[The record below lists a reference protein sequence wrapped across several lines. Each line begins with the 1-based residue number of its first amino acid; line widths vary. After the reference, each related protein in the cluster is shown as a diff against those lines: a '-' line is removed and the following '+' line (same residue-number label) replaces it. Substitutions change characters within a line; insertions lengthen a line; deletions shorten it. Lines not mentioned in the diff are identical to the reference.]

1 MMIST
6 YICTIFYFMNG
17 LRPLLL
23 CCNLI
28 INKTMKCITL
38 YFSFCLIAISSIAQP
53 NYDFSKL
60 KRERLGRGVIAIREN
75 PSTVAVSW
83 RYLSSDPMN
92 ESFDIYRN
100 GEKINNHPLKDATF
114 FQDAYTG
121 TESVLYT
128 VKAREGKT
136 ESSYQLPANAPSG
149 YLNIPLNRP
158 EDGTTP
164 LGQNYFY
171 TPNDASIGDVDG
183 DGEYEIILKW
193 DPSNAHDNSHDG
205 YTGEVYVDC
214 YKLNGQQ
221 LWRINLGKNVRAGAH
236 YTQFMVYDLDGD
248 GHAEV
253 VMKTADGTVDGVG
266 KVIGDVNA
274 DYRSEQ
280 GRILTGPEYLTVFN
294 GLTGEAMQTID
305 YVPERGNLMG
315 WGDSR
320 GNRSDRFLACV
331 AYLDGIHPSVVMCRG
346 YYTRTVLAAFDW
358 DGKELKQ
365 RWVFD
370 SNNPGCED
378 YAGQGNHNLRVG
390 DVDGDGCDEI
400 IYGSCAIDH
409 NGKGLYTTKMGHGD
423 AIHLTHFDPS
433 RKGLQVWDC
442 HENKRDGSTYR
453 DAATG
458 EILFQIKDS
467 TDVGRCMAADIDP
480 TQPGVE
486 MWSVASGGIRNVKG
500 EVVKDRVRGLSCNM
514 AVWWDGDLL
523 RELLDRNR
531 ISKYNW
537 EKGICERIAIFEG
550 TLSNNGTKANPCLQ
564 GDIVGDWREEVLM
577 RTTDNTALR
586 LYVSTIPTDYRFHTF
601 LEDPIYR
608 ISIATQNVAYNQPTQ
623 PGFYF
628 GPELQGTVFR
638 GCEIPGKK
646 TVVNDS
652 NTPLHLLQPAYQ
664 GTYGDLTPGQVKKD
678 IDRVFAYIDKE
689 TPARVV
695 DKNTGKLITDY
706 TTMGEEAQLER
717 GAFRLAS
724 YEWGVTYSALIAAAE
739 ATGDQR
745 YMDYVQNRFRFLAEV
760 APHFKR
766 VYEEKGT
773 TDPQLLQI
781 LTPHAL
787 DDAGAVCAAMV
798 KVRVKDRSLPVDGLI
813 ENYFDFIQNKEYR
826 LADGTFARNRPQHNT
841 LWLDDM
847 FMGIPAVAQMSRYDK
862 AQKEIYLAE
871 AVRQFLQFA
880 DRMFIPEKGLY
891 RHGWVESSTD
901 HPAFCWA
908 RANGWAMLT
917 ACELLDVLPEDYP
930 QRAKVMDYFRAHV
943 RGVTALQSGEGLW
956 HQLLDRNDSYLETSA
971 TAIYV
976 YCLAHAINKGWIDAI
991 AYGPVA
997 HLGWHAVAGKI
1008 NAEGQ
1013 VEGTCVGTGMAFDPA
1028 FYYYRPVNVY
1038 AAHGYG
1044 PVLWA
1049 GAEMISLLKNQY
1061 PQMNDSAVQYYQV
1074 KQKTTAPIFA
1084 IDTEE
1089 KKD

>member
-433 RKGLQVWDC
+433 RKGMQVWDC

-638 GCEIPGKK
+638 GCEIPKK
-646 TVVNDS
+646 
-652 NTPLHLLQPAYQ
+652 
-664 GTYGDLTPGQVKKD
+664 
-678 IDRVFAYIDKE
+678 
-689 TPARVV
+689 
-695 DKNTGKLITDY
+695 
-706 TTMGEEAQLER
+706 
-717 GAFRLAS
+717 
-724 YEWGVTYSALIAAAE
+724 
-739 ATGDQR
+739 
-745 YMDYVQNRFRFLAEV
+745 
-760 APHFKR
+760 
-766 VYEEKGT
+766 
-773 TDPQLLQI
+773 
-781 LTPHAL
+781 
-787 DDAGAVCAAMV
+787 
-798 KVRVKDRSLPVDGLI
+798 
-813 ENYFDFIQNKEYR
+813 
-826 LADGTFARNRPQHNT
+826 
-841 LWLDDM
+841 
-847 FMGIPAVAQMSRYDK
+847 
-862 AQKEIYLAE
+862 
-871 AVRQFLQFA
+871 
-880 DRMFIPEKGLY
+880 
-891 RHGWVESSTD
+891 
-901 HPAFCWA
+901 
-908 RANGWAMLT
+908 
-917 ACELLDVLPEDYP
+917 
-930 QRAKVMDYFRAHV
+930 
-943 RGVTALQSGEGLW
+943 
-956 HQLLDRNDSYLETSA
+956 
-971 TAIYV
+971 
-976 YCLAHAINKGWIDAI
+976 
-991 AYGPVA
+991 
-997 HLGWHAVAGKI
+997 
-1008 NAEGQ
+1008 
-1013 VEGTCVGTGMAFDPA
+1013 
-1028 FYYYRPVNVY
+1028 
-1038 AAHGYG
+1038 
-1044 PVLWA
+1044 
-1049 GAEMISLLKNQY
+1049 
-1061 PQMNDSAVQYYQV
+1061 
-1074 KQKTTAPIFA
+1074 
-1084 IDTEE
+1084 
-1089 KKD
+1089 

>member
-28 INKTMKCITL
+28 IDKTMKCITL

-760 APHFKR
+760 APHFRR

-798 KVRVKDRSLPVDGLI
+798 KVRVKDRSLPVGGLI

-862 AQKEIYLAE
+862 AQKEIYLVE

-956 HQLLDRNDSYLETSA
+956 HQLLDRNNSYLETSA

>member
-28 INKTMKCITL
+28 IDKTMKCITL

-305 YVPERGNLMG
+305 YVPERGNLMD

-577 RTTDNTALR
+577 RTADNTALR

-638 GCEIPGKK
+638 GCKIP
-646 TVVNDS
+646 
-652 NTPLHLLQPAYQ
+652 
-664 GTYGDLTPGQVKKD
+664 
-678 IDRVFAYIDKE
+678 
-689 TPARVV
+689 
-695 DKNTGKLITDY
+695 KN
-706 TTMGEEAQLER
+706 
-717 GAFRLAS
+717 RL
-724 YEWGVTYSALIAAAE
+724 
-739 ATGDQR
+739 
-745 YMDYVQNRFRFLAEV
+745 
-760 APHFKR
+760 
-766 VYEEKGT
+766 
-773 TDPQLLQI
+773 
-781 LTPHAL
+781 
-787 DDAGAVCAAMV
+787 
-798 KVRVKDRSLPVDGLI
+798 
-813 ENYFDFIQNKEYR
+813 
-826 LADGTFARNRPQHNT
+826 
-841 LWLDDM
+841 
-847 FMGIPAVAQMSRYDK
+847 
-862 AQKEIYLAE
+862 
-871 AVRQFLQFA
+871 
-880 DRMFIPEKGLY
+880 
-891 RHGWVESSTD
+891 
-901 HPAFCWA
+901 
-908 RANGWAMLT
+908 
-917 ACELLDVLPEDYP
+917 
-930 QRAKVMDYFRAHV
+930 
-943 RGVTALQSGEGLW
+943 
-956 HQLLDRNDSYLETSA
+956 
-971 TAIYV
+971 
-976 YCLAHAINKGWIDAI
+976 
-991 AYGPVA
+991 
-997 HLGWHAVAGKI
+997 
-1008 NAEGQ
+1008 
-1013 VEGTCVGTGMAFDPA
+1013 
-1028 FYYYRPVNVY
+1028 
-1038 AAHGYG
+1038 
-1044 PVLWA
+1044 
-1049 GAEMISLLKNQY
+1049 
-1061 PQMNDSAVQYYQV
+1061 
-1074 KQKTTAPIFA
+1074 
-1084 IDTEE
+1084 
-1089 KKD
+1089 

>member
-214 YKLNGQQ
+214 YKLSGKL
-221 LWRINLGKNVRAGAH
+221 LWRINLGRNIRAGAH
-236 YTQFMVYDLDGD
+236 YTQFMVFDFDGD
-248 GHAEV
+248 GKAEV
-253 VMKTADGTVDGVG
+253 VMKTADGTVDGTG
-266 KVIGDVNA
+266 KVIGDAQA

-305 YVPERGNLMG
+305 YVPERGNLMD

-458 EILFQIKDS
+458 EVLFQIKDN

-523 RELLDRNR
+523 RELLDRNMV
-531 ISKYNW
+531 SKYNW
-537 EKGICERIAIFEG
+537 EKGVCERIAIFEG

-577 RTTDNTALR
+577 RTADNTALR

-638 GCEIPGKK
+638 GCKIPKK
-646 TVVNDS
+646 
-652 NTPLHLLQPAYQ
+652 
-664 GTYGDLTPGQVKKD
+664 
-678 IDRVFAYIDKE
+678 
-689 TPARVV
+689 
-695 DKNTGKLITDY
+695 
-706 TTMGEEAQLER
+706 
-717 GAFRLAS
+717 
-724 YEWGVTYSALIAAAE
+724 
-739 ATGDQR
+739 
-745 YMDYVQNRFRFLAEV
+745 
-760 APHFKR
+760 
-766 VYEEKGT
+766 
-773 TDPQLLQI
+773 
-781 LTPHAL
+781 
-787 DDAGAVCAAMV
+787 
-798 KVRVKDRSLPVDGLI
+798 
-813 ENYFDFIQNKEYR
+813 
-826 LADGTFARNRPQHNT
+826 
-841 LWLDDM
+841 
-847 FMGIPAVAQMSRYDK
+847 
-862 AQKEIYLAE
+862 
-871 AVRQFLQFA
+871 
-880 DRMFIPEKGLY
+880 
-891 RHGWVESSTD
+891 
-901 HPAFCWA
+901 
-908 RANGWAMLT
+908 
-917 ACELLDVLPEDYP
+917 
-930 QRAKVMDYFRAHV
+930 
-943 RGVTALQSGEGLW
+943 
-956 HQLLDRNDSYLETSA
+956 
-971 TAIYV
+971 
-976 YCLAHAINKGWIDAI
+976 
-991 AYGPVA
+991 
-997 HLGWHAVAGKI
+997 
-1008 NAEGQ
+1008 
-1013 VEGTCVGTGMAFDPA
+1013 
-1028 FYYYRPVNVY
+1028 
-1038 AAHGYG
+1038 
-1044 PVLWA
+1044 
-1049 GAEMISLLKNQY
+1049 
-1061 PQMNDSAVQYYQV
+1061 
-1074 KQKTTAPIFA
+1074 
-1084 IDTEE
+1084 
-1089 KKD
+1089 